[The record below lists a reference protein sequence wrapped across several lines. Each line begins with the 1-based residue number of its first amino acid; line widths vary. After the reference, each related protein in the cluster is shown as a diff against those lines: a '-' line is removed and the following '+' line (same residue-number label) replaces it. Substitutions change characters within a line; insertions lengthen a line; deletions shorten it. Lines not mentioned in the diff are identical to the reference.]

1 MGDRE
6 CFPMSE
12 HEECEE
18 GRQSSSPSPSRRQS
32 LFSFLSMSM
41 RRNVAGCC
49 THRKS
54 WQTGA
59 FREDQGRMC
68 WMPLFIYW
76 PKDSP
81 TPSTQNESLSSGK
94 LDSWTLEGSWTLD
107 SRGQCNSAQC
117 RPNDQFDTKSKR
129 RRNQAS
135 LLIK

>member
-41 RRNVAGCC
+41 RRNMAGCC

-68 WMPLFIYW
+68 WMPLFIGQRTAPRHPRKMNHFLW
-76 PKDSP
+76 ENLTVGHKRAV
-81 TPSTQNESLSSGK
+81 GR
-94 LDSWTLEGSWTLD
+94 WTVEGSATVL
-107 SRGQCNSAQC
+107 SADA
-117 RPNDQFDTKSKR
+117 DQMINLTQKV
-129 RRNQAS
+129 NVEG
-135 LLIK
+135 IKHLY